1 MTLLPAKTIGL
12 TNRGILKEGMKAD
25 ITIFDSKTII
35 DKATFKKPHQYSE
48 GIYYVIVNG
57 KLAIHDKEFLNI
69 KAGEVLRF
77 NNQ

>member
-35 DKATFKKPHQYSE
+35 DKATFKNPHQYSE
-48 GIYYVIVNG
+48 GIFYVIVNG
-57 KLAIHDKEFLNI
+57 KFAIHNKDFLNI

-77 NNQ
+77 KKQ